1 MIYTVNH
8 EDRTSDGPV
17 TIAEVVRQETGDDIA
32 EAKGLAVA
40 LNQTVVPRSRWN
52 EQQVNEGDEIDLLV
66 AVQGG

>member
-1 MIYTVNH
+1 MFYTVNR
-8 EDRTSDGPV
+8 EERASDEPM
-17 TIAEVVRQETGDDIA
+17 TIAKVVRLETGGDIA